1 MALLSRLVIREV
13 SRAWLQ
19 AHWLP
24 RPRPFLP
31 QSWVSGTLFLLGFH
45 PAAHTGGLSSAY
57 RSVCEALCLSGSCR
71 SQSSEFLQHPVC
83 APDLGVP
90 GGGGL
95 GRELTGLVLAAAFPG
110 RPLGVGQRG
119 CGWPWPPWL
128 TVTVPAPPEPAG
140 ASRGLP
146 GGNHRPGG
154 PQRFSPTGW
163 SRQGAPGPVQFRGG
177 DSGPQGE
184 WLVQLFSARLLVL
197 SPVSARPDTSAL
209 RCALGRSRPTP
220 PVAAAGLLAARPE
233 RGRLSQRVTQSLCF
247 HI

>member
-90 GGGGL
+90 VSPSGESL
-95 GRELTGLVLAAAFPG
+95 CLT
-110 RPLGVGQRG
+110 
-119 CGWPWPPWL
+119 
-128 TVTVPAPPEPAG
+128 AG
-140 ASRGLP
+140 ALGEGAWAASSPVLSW
-146 GGNHRPGG
+146 
-154 PQRFSPTGW
+154 PQRFQAVPW
-163 SRQGAPGPVQFRGG
+163 A
-177 DSGPQGE
+177 SGSG
-184 WLVQLFSARLLVL
+184 
-197 SPVSARPDTSAL
+197 
-209 RCALGRSRPTP
+209 
-220 PVAAAGLLAARPE
+220 AAAGLGRRGSRLPCRPRPSL
-233 RGRLSQRVTQSLCF
+233 RGLLGAFPEETTGRGAPSASRPQAGPGREPLGLSSFGVVTQGPKESGWCSFSLRGCSSLVP
-247 HI
+247 